1 MAATQ
6 FYWTR
11 VNNVINNLLHSFPVM
26 LVMMKMNVNVFVIK
40 SAYCLVI
47 AVTNNVVDKDSQ
59 PMVNNSVIVFVIMH
73 A

>member
-26 LVMMKMNVNVFVIK
+26 LVMMKKNVNVFVIK